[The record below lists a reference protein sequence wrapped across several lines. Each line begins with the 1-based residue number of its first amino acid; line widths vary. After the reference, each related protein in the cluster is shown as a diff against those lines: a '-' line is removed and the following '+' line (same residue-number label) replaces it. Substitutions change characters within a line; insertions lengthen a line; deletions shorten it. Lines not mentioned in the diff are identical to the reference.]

1 VIPGF
6 VPSRRARLPA
16 IAVAGLLLGFAAAAE
31 TPSASGPPASS
42 PVAAPIPAGTAQRRA
57 LYVPALI
64 RWAAL
69 AGIPAELAD
78 AVAVVESAYEPRAVG
93 SSGEVGL
100 MQVMP
105 ATAAMLGFRGGVEAL
120 MEPDT
125 NLRYGTQYL
134 AGAWRLSGG
143 DLCWTLA
150 RYRAG
155 HGEQRMTPRSVD
167 YCRRAVAHLAWLGS
181 PLAAVA
187 MVPAAP
193 PAPGPARE
201 PVVAA
206 PPPLPPLLR
215 RVEEERQ
222 RFQAMRDA
230 RLRLVRSE
238 MLASAGSARNGLLQ
252 RWPGLRPPP

>member
-1 VIPGF
+1 MV
-6 VPSRRARLPA
+6 A
-16 IAVAGLLLGFAAAAE
+16 AGLLLGLSAAAE
-31 TPSASGPPASS
+31 ALAAPEPPTAS
-42 PVAAPIPAGTAQRRA
+42 PVAVPASAGIAQRRA
-57 LYVPALI
+57 LHLPSLVRL
-64 RWAAL
+64 AAL

-105 ATAAMLGFRGGVEAL
+105 ATAAMLGFRGAPHEL

-125 NLRYGTQYL
+125 NLRYGIQYL

-155 HGEQRMTPRSVD
+155 HGEQRMTPRSVE
-167 YCRRAVAHLAWLGS
+167 YCRRALAHLAWLGS
-181 PLAAVA
+181 PLAAGA
-187 MVPAAP
+187 TAPSVPAP
-193 PAPGPARE
+193 VRE
-201 PVVAA
+201 AA
-206 PPPLPPLLR
+206 PAVTAPPLPPLLR
-215 RVEEERQ
+215 RAEEERQ

-230 RLRLVRSE
+230 RLRAVRGE
-238 MLASAGSARNGLLQ
+238 MLASAGRAGQGLLL
-252 RWPGLRPPP
+252 RWPGLRPP